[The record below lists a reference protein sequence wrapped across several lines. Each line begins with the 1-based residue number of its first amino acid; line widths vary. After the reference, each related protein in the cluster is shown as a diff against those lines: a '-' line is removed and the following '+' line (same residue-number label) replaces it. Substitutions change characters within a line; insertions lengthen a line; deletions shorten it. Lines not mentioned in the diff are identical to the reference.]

1 MSEFAELKSQSQS
14 ATNAADGAARKANA
28 AADNANAA
36 AATASNVV
44 AEAVKALSQQDGD
57 SEAAQID
64 ALAKLLREDYG
75 CFYLANTMWTKSSD
89 TTYAANTITLACST
103 YASGN
108 ITLG

>member
-1 MSEFAELKSQSQS
+1 MSEFAELKSHSQS

-28 AADNANAA
+28 AADNANA